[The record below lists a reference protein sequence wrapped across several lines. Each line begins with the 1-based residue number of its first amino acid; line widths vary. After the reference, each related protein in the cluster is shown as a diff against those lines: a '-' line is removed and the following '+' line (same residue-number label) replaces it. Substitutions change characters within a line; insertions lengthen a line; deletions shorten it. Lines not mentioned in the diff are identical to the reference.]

1 MEGSNEEEWYYLE
14 NLIGEDMADYLEL
27 LEESLIKKIGV
38 LDKIGEFN
46 LKQKQLF
53 TVFTETPDFE
63 KFDSYIEEK
72 DKLIEELN
80 SLDEGFETLYER
92 VADTLKADKAGNAP
106 LIRRLQDLIREITDK
121 SVTLQAQEAEN
132 KQLMEDYFKNTKEG
146 IGKGRTSLNAAY
158 SYYQVQRG
166 MSDPGSLYLDS
177 KK

>member
-1 MEGSNEEEWYYLE
+1 
-14 NLIGEDMADYLEL
+14 MADYLEL

-46 LKQKQLF
+46 LKQKELF

-63 KFDSYIEEK
+63 KFDSFIDEK

-80 SLDEGFETLYER
+80 SLDDGFEALYER
-92 VADTLKADKAGNAP
+92 VADSLKADKEGNAP
-106 LIRRLQDLIREITDK
+106 MIRRLQNLIREITDK

-132 KQLMEDYFKNTKEG
+132 KRLMEEYFKNAKEG

-166 MSDPGSLYLDS
+166 ISDPGSLYLDS